1 MSGERA
7 APPELTLVVAMNPER
22 VIGRAGGLP
31 WHEPEDLKHFKR
43 VTMGHALVMGRRT
56 FESIGRPLPGRRM
69 IVISRRAALDLP
81 PGVERAADLS
91 SALALARET
100 DAAPCVI
107 GGGEVYTQALPLAT
121 RLELTIV
128 DRAVEGDT
136 YFPAFDAQQ
145 WREVERRDL
154 GHLSFRTLVR
164 TQERCNA

>member
-1 MSGERA
+1 VSAERST
-7 APPELTLVVAMNPER
+7 PTELTLVVAMSRER

-69 IVISRRAALDLP
+69 IVITRRAELALP
-81 PGVERAADLS
+81 PGIERAADLS
-91 SALALARET
+91 AALALARET
-100 DAAPCVI
+100 DPAPCVI
-107 GGGEVYTQALPLAT
+107 GGGEIYAQALPLAT
-121 RLELTIV
+121 RLELTLV

-136 YFPAFDAQQ
+136 YFPAFDAQE
-145 WREVERRDL
+145 WREVERRDI

-164 TQERCNA
+164 SQERCTA